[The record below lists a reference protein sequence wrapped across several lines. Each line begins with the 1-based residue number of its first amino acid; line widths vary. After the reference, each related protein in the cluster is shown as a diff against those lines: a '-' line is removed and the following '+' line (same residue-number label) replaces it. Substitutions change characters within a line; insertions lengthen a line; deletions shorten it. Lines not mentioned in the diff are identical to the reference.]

1 MRKFILLSA
10 AMLCF
15 AGAAAAQNGTTVD
28 VVAEPAPAAAAGS
41 IHTSNDYP
49 WQVGANFAYQ
59 RFDIG
64 GSNSNLYGVHTT
76 VNRWLGDSM
85 FGIEGDV
92 TATFGR
98 LIPTRR
104 EQQVFYGGGVHI
116 GVRHGKIQPW
126 AHVVAGGAHERFNQG
141 GGVSSF
147 NGFGIMA
154 GGGADIQWRSHIA
167 FRVQADF
174 LTTRYNGLWQKSIS
188 TGAGVLFDF

>member
-1 MRKFILLSA
+1 MRKFIVLSA

-15 AGAAAAQNGTTVD
+15 AGAAAAQSDTTVN
-28 VVAEPAPAAAAGS
+28 VVAEPAPAAAS
-41 IHTSNDYP
+41 NMHTSNDYP

-64 GSNSNLYGVHTT
+64 GSNSNLYGVQTS
-76 VNRWLGDSM
+76 VARWLGDSM

-98 LIPTRR
+98 FNPHIR

-116 GVRHGKIQPW
+116 GARSGKLQPW
-126 AHVVAGGAHERFNQG
+126 GHVIAGGAHERFNQG
-141 GGVSSF
+141 VGPSGF

-154 GGGADIQWRSHIA
+154 GGGADIQWRSHVA
-167 FRVQADF
+167 FRFQADF
-174 LTTRYNGLWQKSIS
+174 LTTHYNGFWQKSIS